1 MAWQVPCA
9 PDRGFYE
16 GNIVL
21 RVDAFKSDA
30 SWMRQHTRP
39 SGMCEQPC
47 TMPAIQFSALGHQ
60 VPPPESGEGG
70 SVFLIIALSR
80 GKRNLLLCL

>member
-1 MAWQVPCA
+1 
-9 PDRGFYE
+9 
-16 GNIVL
+16 
-21 RVDAFKSDA
+21 
-30 SWMRQHTRP
+30 
-39 SGMCEQPC
+39 MCEQPC